1 MIFEFLDILCNINSK
16 FSIYIL
22 NKKIIYIHTV
32 SIHHWPHGKSYQ
44 DLNLG
49 LEGNNPLPLPSND
62 LIWFETNEV
71 MIIFNTFFIPNVLQK
86 PHLTKKKIILCPNEK
101 KKTKI

>member
-1 MIFEFLDILCNINSK
+1 MIFEFLNFLCNIYSK
-16 FSIYIL
+16 FSIYLL
-22 NKKIIYIHTV
+22 NKNVIYIHTIN
-32 SIHHWPHGKSYQ
+32 IHHWPHGKFYQ

-71 MIIFNTFFIPNVLQK
+71 MIIFNTLFISNVLQK
-86 PHLTKKKIILCPNEK
+86 PTLTQKKIHTMSKRKILK
-101 KKTKI
+101 